1 MIAENGSKKM
11 QGKEGNSKKDGSLL
25 WKGKCGAH
33 FVRKH
38 RNLELKT
45 RFTCEEVTSRK

>member
-1 MIAENGSKKM
+1 MGAKKM
-11 QGKEGNSKKDGSLL
+11 QRKEGNSKKKKAPSLYG
-25 WKGKCGAH
+25 KGKCGVH

-45 RFTCEEVTSRK
+45 RFTCEEVPSRK